1 MIKLSISLEELILIL
16 FVGPILLAAIFN
28 IVVFAK
34 RNLTSVYVKYKDY
47 FAFKKKMKEVERRKK
62 EEGFIHEWVNVKH
75 PSAGDMLVC
84 KATGFCP
91 KLYGFFEVKWVEDYL
106 KKNKKAELVIK
117 EREDYFEKRLYEIG
131 QEFGLSSVVVEA
143 VADKVLIISK
153 EFTLQ
158 KLESLKNE
166 LKSKDF

>member
-16 FVGPILLAAIFN
+16 FIGPILLVAIFN
-28 IVVFAK
+28 IIVFAK
-34 RNLTSVYVKYKDY
+34 RNLSGTYSKYRDY
-47 FAFKKKMKEVERRKK
+47 FIFKKKMREVERRKK
-62 EEGFIHEWVNVKH
+62 EEGFIHEWVSIKH
-75 PSAGDMLVC
+75 PSTGDILVC

-91 KLYGFFEVKWVEDYL
+91 KLYGFFDVKWVEDHI
-106 KKNKKAELVIK
+106 KNNKKADSVME
-117 EREDYFEKRLYEIG
+117 EREAYFEKRISEIG
-131 QEFGLSSVVVEA
+131 QEFGLSSEVVEA
-143 VADKVLIISK
+143 VANKVLIISK